1 MLTIEV
7 KPNGTVIANA
17 SARNISDLAE
27 VSDYF
32 VTWNESAAPEMNIAE
47 DYGKFQITGHRRNQ
61 TVWALVA
68 KVVVRV
74 LGAMSGDREGKR

>member
-7 KPNGTVIANA
+7 KLNGEVIAYA
-17 SARNISDLAE
+17 SASNISNLAE

-32 VTWNESAAPEMNIAE
+32 VVWNEREAPEMNIAE
-47 DYGKFQITGHRRNQ
+47 DYGKFQINGHRRNQ
-61 TVWALVA
+61 SAWALVA

-74 LGAMSGDREGKR
+74 LGAMSGDREDKQ